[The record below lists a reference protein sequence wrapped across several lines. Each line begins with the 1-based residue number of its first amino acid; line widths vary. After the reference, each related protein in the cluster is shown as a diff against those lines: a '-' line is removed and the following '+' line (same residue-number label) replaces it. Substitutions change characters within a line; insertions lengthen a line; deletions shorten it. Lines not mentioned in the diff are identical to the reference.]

1 MLGSSRRK
9 LAKLILYQNFR
20 KKEEVIIFP
29 NFNLIKFLLW
39 NAWKSGHI
47 KKHIA
52 EMLLEAQAACG
63 GLIDARQNEDD
74 SLEIIRQT
82 NAFEA
87 MEAGLF
93 EDHKLAVKL
102 QQVLDDVSGGVKFN
116 NHTGNADKLA
126 IYEVS

>member
-1 MLGSSRRK
+1 
-9 LAKLILYQNFR
+9 
-20 KKEEVIIFP
+20 
-29 NFNLIKFLLW
+29 
-39 NAWKSGHI
+39 
-47 KKHIA
+47 
-52 EMLLEAQAACG
+52 MLLEAQAACG

-82 NAFEA
+82 NAFKA

-102 QQVLDDVSGGVKFN
+102 QQVLDDVSEGVKFN